1 MENCREPVTY
11 VANKVS
17 VIIVTYNSLP
27 SLQECLKTLLHR
39 TGEIDWELIVI
50 DNNSVDGSASSVREH
65 FPDATVI
72 EQFRNLGFAAACNEG
87 AGLATGEHLLFLNP
101 DVLLDSGA
109 IEALQQVL
117 TSTEKAGVV
126 SARLR
131 FPDGSFQPTCR
142 RWPTAGNLLF
152 SRGSILSR
160 LLRQESRYT
169 LPDQDSVSEVPACA
183 GTAMMI
189 DHSLFDRI
197 GQFDRRYF
205 MYMEDTDLC
214 FRLGRSGY
222 RNLFVPSAGGIHDW
236 GKGSSVGQLR
246 RKWYH
251 HVSCWRYFLKH
262 SPNGFSIVLLPALLL
277 LNFLLAA
284 ILPGMNREG
293 DGSG

>member
-1 MENCREPVTY
+1 MAY
-11 VANKVS
+11 VANRIS
-17 VIIVTYNSLP
+17 VVIVTYNSLP
-27 SLQECLKTLLHR
+27 SLKECLKALSHR

-50 DNNSVDGSASSVREH
+50 DNDSRDESVKAAREQ
-65 FPDATVI
+65 FPNATVI
-72 EQFRNLGFAAACNEG
+72 EQFRNVGFAAACNEG
-87 AGLATGEHLLFLNP
+87 AGHATGEHLLFLNP
-101 DVLLDSGA
+101 DVVLDSGA
-109 IEALQQVL
+109 IETLQQVL
-117 TSTEKAGVV
+117 TSTEKAGAV

-160 LLRQESRYT
+160 LLKKEGKYT
-169 LPDQDSVSEVPACA
+169 LPDYDSISQVPACA

-222 RNLFVPSAGGIHDW
+222 RNLFVPAAGGIHDW
-236 GKGSSVGQLR
+236 GKGSNVGQLR
-246 RKWYH
+246 RNWYH

-262 SPNGFSIVLLPALLL
+262 SPNGFSIVVLPALLL
-277 LNFLLAA
+277 VNLLLAA
-284 ILPGMNREG
+284 ILPGRSRG
-293 DGSG
+293 RIGSG